1 MSPAVS
7 KSVIVTVVAATLPLN
22 VAPPLSV
29 KVNIVISVT
38 SPSTVISPLPVL
50 NAKSSVPAAPSID
63 LMVMLLSVVVKVTS
77 VEIVVISALLVPY
90 VCTPDVVTLAPKLE
104 ALVTVKLL
112 ASVTAASKSKLPVIA
127 IAPMAVPPTA
137 P

>member
-1 MSPAVS
+1 M
-7 KSVIVTVVAATLPLN
+7 VIA
-22 VAPPLSV
+22 
-29 KVNIVISVT
+29 
-38 SPSTVISPLPVL
+38 
-50 NAKSSVPAAPSID
+50 
-63 LMVMLLSVVVKVTS
+63 LLVVVKVTS

-137 P
+137 A